1 MVIYSVSVKLLPAI
15 EADWLDWM
23 HNEHMQA
30 VLDTACFDACQL
42 LKLTEPTDEDGVT
55 YIAQYETDSQAR
67 VDTYIEQFA
76 PALREAGYARFGNQF
91 IAFRTIL
98 HRVNPPNTLP

>member
-1 MVIYSVSVKLLPAI
+1 MVIYSVSIKLMPHI
-15 EADWLDWM
+15 EEAWLQWM

-30 VLDTACFDACQL
+30 VLDTQCFNKCEL
-42 LKLTEPTDEDGVT
+42 LKLAEPIDDDGVT
-55 YIAQYETDSQAR
+55 YIAQYETDSHEK
-67 VDTYIEQFA
+67 VNTYIEQFA

-98 HRVNPPNTLP
+98 HRVNPPNTLQ

>member
-1 MVIYSVSVKLLPAI
+1 MVIYSVSVKLLPHI
-15 EADWLDWM
+15 ETDWLHWM

-30 VLDTACFDACQL
+30 VLDTGCFNRCQL

-55 YIAQYETDSQAR
+55 YIAQYETDSQEQ
-67 VDTYIEQFA
+67 VNTYIEQFA
-76 PALREAGYARFGNQF
+76 PALREAGYTRFGDQF

-98 HRVNPPNTLP
+98 HRVNPPNTLQ